1 MASSKNALQSFW
13 ERMFQDYTKHVKYL
27 QTQNPTWEQMVE
39 LERYRQALLDFRFN
53 GKCSKRREGIRM
65 KEMQEYMESQ
75 KTNLKRKLS
84 HGNNTPRVQ
93 EQALRSLIPAR
104 KLLQLNDRVVRAL
117 NFNSSASDRLK
128 ELARSRTNPPQ
139 CGAKPWK
146 LTSAMRSF
154 EPSERL
160 LSLACHR
167 TPFREPR
174 NPFKVSS
181 SALIYEATPRILRLA
196 ELNKKNVNRH
206 QRGPSKPYWFGPTH
220 RIWELAKP
228 RVREDG
234 IYRKTPFKV
243 AEGAL
248 RAKASPR
255 VLQLAEPRM

>member
-84 HGNNTPRVQ
+84 HG
-93 EQALRSLIPAR
+93 
-104 KLLQLNDRVVRAL
+104 KVVRAL